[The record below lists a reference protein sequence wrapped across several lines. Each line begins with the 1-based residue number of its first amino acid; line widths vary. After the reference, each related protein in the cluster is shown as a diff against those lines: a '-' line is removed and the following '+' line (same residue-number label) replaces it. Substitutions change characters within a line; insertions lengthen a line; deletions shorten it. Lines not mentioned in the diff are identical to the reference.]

1 MSKEVCL
8 VTGIA
13 GFIGYHLAKKL
24 IIEGYYVLG
33 IDNLNDY
40 YDTNLKIDRLAN
52 LGIFLDGNILDLVD
66 LKAIDGENITFIYS
80 DISKPNVWDT
90 LANYRINKVIHLAA
104 QAGVRFSLDAP
115 MNYVSS
121 NLVGFQNVI
130 DFCVN
135 NKINKFIYASSSS
148 VYGKDSLQPF
158 NENESCS
165 NPESLYAATKRS
177 NELVA
182 KSYFNTK
189 DISSFGLRFFTVYG
203 PWGRP
208 DMAPMLFANAALNE
222 KKINVFNHGNQ
233 SRDFTYI
240 DDIIDGIF
248 KIMRYIEI
256 SDFKG
261 AKVVNIGRGE
271 PVNLLD
277 FIEILEENLG
287 CSVRKEFLPA
297 QPGDVVVTYANTNL
311 LSELTGYIPKIDLRD
326 GIRHFCNWYTAYYS
340 KS

>member
-24 IIEGYYVLG
+24 IIEGYHVLG
-33 IDNLNDY
+33 LDNLNDY
-40 YDTNLKIDRLAN
+40 YDKSLKIDRLAN
-52 LGIFLDGNILDLVD
+52 LGIFLDGNIPDMVD
-66 LKAIDGENITFIYS
+66 LKIIDGENITFIYS
-80 DISKPNVWDT
+80 DISKQNVWDA

-115 MNYVSS
+115 MKYVSS

-135 NKINKFIYASSSS
+135 NKIYKFIYASSSS

-158 NENESCS
+158 NENESCI

-248 KIMRYIEI
+248 KIMRYIENQE
-256 SDFKG
+256 FKG

-287 CSVRKEFLPA
+287 YSVRKEFLPA
-297 QPGDVVVTYANTNL
+297 QPGDVEVTYANTNL

-326 GIRHFCNWYTAYYS
+326 GIRHFCNWYTTYYS